1 MTLDTRNEPERL
13 PSIGVDAVS
22 LARYSDVET
31 DDDELIVYDE
41 KREDAWI
48 QSDQWYVAVEMV

>member
-13 PSIGVDAVS
+13 PSVGVDAVS
-22 LARYSDVET
+22 LARYSDVGT

-48 QSDQWYVAVEMV
+48 QSDRWCAAAEMV